1 MRILVTGGL
10 GFVGSTIVDQY
21 LAAGHEVIVVDTI
34 HNAYGEQLVRQNK
47 HVKCYQAS
55 IVNQDHIRRIFRD
68 VRPDIVN
75 HQAAQSSVD
84 VSANNPLLD
93 AQINIEGLLTI
104 LMNCTSTG
112 VQKII
117 FASSGTVYGTPER
130 IPVDETF
137 PLHPQSPYGITKAAG
152 EWYIRYWQQTYGLS
166 YTILRN
172 SNIYGPHQN
181 AGGTSGVIATFARRF
196 LEHQP
201 ITIHGSGEQQKD
213 FVYVNDVAHA
223 NLLAL
228 ERGTNNV
235 FCIATGA
242 GTSINRI
249 YQLLSEVVG
258 YQVEIVRTPAH
269 GEDISCTYFSP
280 KKAEHLLQWKP
291 LVSLDEGIR
300 TTIYF
305 FRRELCAA

>member
-34 HNAYGEQLVRQNK
+34 HNAYGEQLIRQNK

-55 IVNQDHIRRIFRD
+55 IVNQDHIRRIFKD

-75 HQAAQSSVD
+75 HQAAQSSVV

-93 AQINIEGLLTI
+93 AQVNIEGLLTI
-104 LMNCTSTG
+104 LMNCTSAG

-137 PLHPQSPYGITKAAG
+137 PLHPRSPYGITKAAG

-172 SNIYGPHQN
+172 SNIYGPRQK
-181 AGGTSGVIATFARRF
+181 ASGTSGVIATFARRF

-258 YQVEIVRTPAH
+258 YQVEIIRTPGH
-269 GEDISCTYFSP
+269 GEDIPCACFSP

-291 LVSLDEGIR
+291 LVSLEEGIR

>member
-34 HNAYGEQLVRQNK
+34 HNAYGEQLIRQKK

-55 IVNQDHIRRIFRD
+55 IVNQDHIRRIFKD

-75 HQAAQSSVD
+75 HQAAQSSVV

-93 AQINIEGLLTI
+93 AQVNIEGLLTI
-104 LMNCTSTG
+104 LMNCSSTG

-130 IPVDETF
+130 MPVDETF
-137 PLHPQSPYGITKAAG
+137 PLHPQSPYGITKTAG
-152 EWYIRYWQQTYGLS
+152 EWYIRYWQQTYGLP

-172 SNIYGPHQN
+172 SNIYGPRQN
-181 AGGTSGVIATFARRF
+181 PGGTSGVIATFARRF

-213 FVYVNDVAHA
+213 FVYVSDVARA

-228 ERGTNNV
+228 DRGSNNV
-235 FCIATGA
+235 FCLATGT
-242 GTSINRI
+242 GTSINHI

-258 YQVEIVRTPAH
+258 YQVEIIRTPAH
-269 GEDISCTYFSP
+269 GEDIPCAYFSP

-291 LVSLDEGIR
+291 LVSLEEGIR